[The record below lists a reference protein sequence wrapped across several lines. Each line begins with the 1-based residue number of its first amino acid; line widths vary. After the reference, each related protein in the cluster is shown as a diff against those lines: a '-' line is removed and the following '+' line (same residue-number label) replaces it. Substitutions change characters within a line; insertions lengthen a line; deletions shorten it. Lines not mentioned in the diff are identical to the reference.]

1 MSSEDKNTR
10 KSDHPRQTDHLR
22 ETDQPSRPDQPK
34 PSNQEKE
41 ANRLIHET
49 SPYLQQH
56 ARNPVDWY
64 PWGEEALERARTE
77 NRMIFLSI
85 GYSSCHWCHVME
97 RESFENPHIAR
108 LLNKHF
114 VNIKVDREERPDVD
128 AVYMEALQ
136 MMTGQGGWPLNIWLT
151 PEQIP
156 VFAGTYFPPQDA
168 HGRPGFAS
176 VITRLAEIYRSHP
189 DKIEEQTVE
198 MRKAL
203 SNDIYDHLGSGSVTP
218 ELLDRAY
225 QGYADMFDEEDGGFS
240 AAPKFPAAMSIGFL
254 LRYSHRPG
262 SPQALHMSL
271 FSLEKM
277 ISGGIYDQIGGGFHR
292 YSTDGKWLVPHFEKM
307 LYDQALVAIAALEAY
322 RASGDEEMADFA
334 RKIISYVLSEM
345 RSPQGAFYA
354 AEDADS
360 EGHEGTFYIW
370 RLEELK
376 EILGKER
383 GELIAAYFGVT
394 GKGNF
399 ENGTSILHRS
409 KNDDEF
415 AAERGICQSELQQ
428 AVEESRKLL
437 FEARSR
443 RERPFR
449 DDKILTSWNGLMIA
463 ALAAGS
469 RILED
474 PEYLEAAENALSF
487 INGNMVK
494 PDGRL
499 LRRYRDGEAAISAF
513 LDDYAYL
520 AWGCLE
526 LYRAGSNQKHLEE
539 AERLVRLL
547 LDEFLADSGY
557 LHFSA
562 GNEEPADFGLEA
574 EAYDG
579 AMPSGW
585 SAAVFSLLQ
594 LGQMLPDEDLAGE
607 AEKLIKLQQDKLE
620 RYPTG
625 FSYLLTALDYT
636 LHVSEESLYCS
647 QDGDCGWE

>member
-1 MSSEDKNTR
+1 MTQSGQGK
-10 KSDHPRQTDHLR
+10 
-22 ETDQPSRPDQPK
+22 
-34 PSNQEKE
+34 
-41 ANRLIHET
+41 ANRLINEK
-49 SPYLQQH
+49 SPYLLQH
-56 ARNPVDWY
+56 AYNPVDWY
-64 PWGEEALERARTE
+64 PWSEEAFEKARSE
-77 NRMIFLSI
+77 DKPVFLSI
-85 GYSSCHWCHVME
+85 GYSTCHWCHVME
-97 RESFENPHIAR
+97 KDSFENEAAAELI
-108 LLNKHF
+108 NEHF
-114 VNIKVDREERPDVD
+114 VPVKVDREERPDLD
-128 AVYMEALQ
+128 QKYMAACQAL
-136 MMTGQGGWPLNIWLT
+136 TGQGGWPLTVFLT
-151 PEQIP
+151 PDKKPFYAATFIPRTARYGMNGLMDILPRLSEFWKKDRERVVKAGEDLVNALQQIGGGPNGKTETEQ
-156 VFAGTYFPPQDA
+156 
-168 HGRPGFAS
+168 
-176 VITRLAEIYRSHP
+176 
-189 DKIEEQTVE
+189 
-198 MRKAL
+198 
-203 SNDIYDHLGSGSVTP
+203 GSGNINEKELP
-218 ELLDRAY
+218 GKELLERAVDHFIGSYDRE
-225 QGYADMFDEEDGGFS
+225 FGGFGQ
-240 AAPKFPAAMSIGFL
+240 APKFPAPHQLVFL
-254 LRYSHRPG
+254 LRRYKRKKDDQILEMVLNTLRAMHR
-262 SPQALHMSL
+262 
-271 FSLEKM
+271 
-277 ISGGIYDQIGGGFHR
+277 GGIFDQLGYGIHR
-292 YSTDGKWLVPHFEKM
+292 YSVDEKWLVPHFEKM
-307 LYDQALVAIAALEAY
+307 LYDQALVATAALEAY
-322 RASGDEEMADFA
+322 RVSGDEEMAVLA
-334 RKIISYVLSEM
+334 RKVFSYVLDEM

-383 GELIAAYFGVT
+383 GELVAAYYGVT

-415 AAERGICQSELQQ
+415 AAERGISQSELEQ

-437 FEARSR
+437 LEVRSR

-474 PEYLEAAENALSF
+474 PKYLEAAEEAASF
-487 INGNMVK
+487 IKGKMIQ

-499 LRRYRDGEAAISAF
+499 LRRYRDGEAGISAF

-520 AWGCLE
+520 AWGYLE
-526 LYRAGSNQKHLEE
+526 LYRAVSNPQYLEE

-547 LDEFLADSGY
+547 LDEFRADNGY

-562 GNEEPADFGLEA
+562 DSEEPADFGLEA

-585 SAAVFSLLQ
+585 SAAVLSLLQ
-594 LGQMLPDEDLAGE
+594 LGRMLPDEDLAGE
-607 AEKLIKLQQDKLE
+607 AENLIKLQKDKLE

-625 FSYLLTALDYT
+625 FSYLLTALDYA

-647 QDGDCGWE
+647 KDGDCGWE